1 MKEFNYVPQI
11 SFVLELVYTAWDI
24 KAFADDVWRDAD
36 DMLKAEIRKQ
46 WEANR
51 TPTGGHTWN
60 PPEWVEIA
68 EDGIP
73 LPPFKWDENRRA
85 MLRAELDAYYA
96 KIYGLTRDELRYIL
110 DPKDVYGPDFPGETF
125 RVLKEKEENQ
135 NLREANCM
143 DEVEQRVCEII
154 MEIGQQGIREGW
166 KSDRIWT
173 EAIKKRIGILG
184 KEKGFYICSSGWST
198 PDGQGEWL
206 YDLVWLQN
214 EGNYMVRVPLVLECE
229 WGIDIKNIEEDFC
242 KLLVARAE
250 HRIMIF
256 QQKTQGDVNRILDR
270 LDSAIK
276 KFQHTTPRDR
286 YLLIG
291 LDWTSPRG
299 ISERLVVA

>member
-1 MKEFNYVPQI
+1 
-11 SFVLELVYTAWDI
+11 
-24 KAFADDVWRDAD
+24 
-36 DMLKAEIRKQ
+36 
-46 WEANR
+46 
-51 TPTGGHTWN
+51 
-60 PPEWVEIA
+60 
-68 EDGIP
+68 
-73 LPPFKWDENRRA
+73 
-85 MLRAELDAYYA
+85 
-96 KIYGLTRDELRYIL
+96 
-110 DPKDVYGPDFPGETF
+110 
-125 RVLKEKEENQ
+125 
-135 NLREANCM
+135 M

-154 MEIGQQGIREGW
+154 VEIGQQGIREGW

-173 EAIKKRIGILG
+173 EVIKKRIGILG
-184 KEKGFYICSSGWST
+184 KEKGFYICSSGWSP